1 MVDQLTSI
9 FKISDQV
16 KSERGALGTVVNF
29 VNIQGRPYIKV
40 QWKNGTYGIYGN
52 EEIKRY
58 KIKRMT

>member
-1 MVDQLTSI
+1 MADQLTSV

-29 VNIQGRPYIKV
+29 VNIQGKSYIKV

>member
-1 MVDQLTSI
+1 MADQLTSV
-9 FKISDQV
+9 FKILDQV

>member
-1 MVDQLTSI
+1 MVDELVNS

-16 KSERGALGTVVNF
+16 RSERGAIGTVVNF
-29 VNIQGRPYIKV
+29 LNIQGKNYIKV

-58 KIKRMT
+58 KIKKMA